1 MILNIT
7 YSINQLCR
15 HIKSMEA
22 VDLKYSIF
30 KFSIAIFYRT
40 GNHNIFAIHT
50 IKPILGVNYCEKY
63 YALYIKY

>member
-1 MILNIT
+1 
-7 YSINQLCR
+7 
-15 HIKSMEA
+15 MEA

-30 KFSIAIFYRT
+30 KFSIVIFYRT
-40 GNHNIFAIHT
+40 GNHNIFGIHT